1 MKKKK
6 NKSPS
11 YIRVHKTRIY
21 PTKDQESLLFKS
33 IGVARYAYNWA
44 LHEWNT
50 LYNNGGKPS
59 AYELRNDFVKLKED
73 PEYVWLKDVSK
84 ETYSNAILNLG
95 TAWGNYFKKTSKG
108 KPKFK
113 SKKSGKGSYTVM
125 SSGTSNNLSWI
136 DNHLY
141 IPKFKKD
148 NYLKIAEQPRWNGEL
163 KQVTISYQ
171 AGKWYASCMFSLE
184 APPVTLP
191 RHKVKVEKVGI
202 DLGVKTLATFS
213 DGIVAT
219 TISTKAIDKK
229 IKKQQRKMSKKAKNS
244 KNRLKAKTKLQA
256 LYLKKSN
263 MLKDN
268 LHKTTNFIVRRYKK
282 ICLET
287 LKSSNMVKNHKLARG
302 IADAQFYEFKRQV
315 EYKSKHL
322 KERDV
327 DITIL
332 YADAFYPSS
341 KTCSHCGNVKS
352 KLSLSERTY
361 NCTECGYV
369 EDRDLNAAKNLCKLI
384 A

>member
-1 MKKKK
+1 MNKK

-21 PTKDQESLLFKS
+21 PTEEQEELLFKS

-44 LHEWNT
+44 LHQWNV
-50 LYNNGGKPS
+50 LYSNGEKPS
-59 AYELRNDFVKLKED
+59 AYELRNEFVKLKED
-73 PEYVWLKDVSK
+73 PNYEWLKEVSK

-95 TAWGNYFKKTSKG
+95 TAWSNYFKKRSKG

-113 SKKSGKGSYTVM
+113 SKKSGKGSYTEVTYKP
-125 SSGTSNNLSWI
+125 GYLQWI
-136 DNHLY
+136 DKKLY
-141 IPKFKKD
+141 ISKFRKD

-184 APPVTLP
+184 DPPVTLP

-268 LHKTTNFIVRRYKK
+268 LHKTTNFIVRRYTH
-282 ICLET
+282 IALEN
-287 LKSSNMVKNHKLARG
+287 LKSSNMIKNHKLAKS
-302 IADAQFYEFKRQV
+302 IANAQFYEFKRQI

-322 KERDV
+322 NERNV
-327 DITIL
+327 DISVL

-341 KTCSHCGNVKS
+341 KTCSHCGNVK
-352 KLSLSERTY
+352 KVLSLSERTY
-361 NCTECGYV
+361 NCSECGYV